1 MELSAS
7 ASAAAG
13 LSFQDVTFS
22 YASNLPPILANI
34 SLEVPMGSFVSVLGK
49 SGCGKSTLLRLAA
62 GLHKPTAGE
71 IFLKGARLDGP
82 SLDSSVVFQAD
93 TLLPWR
99 TTLRNV
105 AFGIEAHHPK
115 SVVRARCEE
124 ALEAVGLTAAM
135 NLYPHQ
141 MSGGMRQRANLARA
155 LATQPEVILMDE
167 PFAALDAQTRDAQQ
181 QLLLDIWRRD
191 RRTVLFVTHD
201 IDEAVLLSDIV
212 IILGN
217 KGIEETMSVDL
228 PRPRGWRV
236 RSAESFRQITENLR
250 NWLYRD
256 TEMSPV
262 D

>member
-1 MELSAS
+1 MELSIS

-13 LSFQDVTFS
+13 LSFRDVTFR
-22 YASNLPPILANI
+22 YASNLPPVLANV
-34 SLEVPMGSFVSVLGK
+34 SLDVPIGSFVSVVGR

-62 GLHKPTAGE
+62 GLRKPTAGE
-71 IFLKGARLDGP
+71 VFLKGTRLDGP

-99 TTLRNV
+99 TTLGNV
-105 AFGIEAHHPK
+105 AFGIEAHLPK
-115 SVVRARCEE
+115 SVVRARCED

-135 NLYPHQ
+135 KLYPHQ
-141 MSGGMRQRANLARA
+141 MSGGMRQRTNLARA

-181 QLLLDIWRRD
+181 QLLLEIWRRD
-191 RRTVLFVTHD
+191 KRTVLFVTHD

-212 IILGN
+212 VTLGSQ
-217 KGIEETMSVDL
+217 GIEESMTVDL
-228 PRPRGWRV
+228 ARPRDWNV
-236 RSAESFRQITENLR
+236 RSTERFRELTEKLR
-250 NWLYRD
+250 FNLYRNTD
-256 TEMSPV
+256 AAPV